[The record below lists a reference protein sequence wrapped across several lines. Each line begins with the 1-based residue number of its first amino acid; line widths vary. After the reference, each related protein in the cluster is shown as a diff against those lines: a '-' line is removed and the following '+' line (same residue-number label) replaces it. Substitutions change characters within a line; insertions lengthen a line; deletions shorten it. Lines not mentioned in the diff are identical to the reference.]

1 MTVATKAERRSR
13 VKITRTIQKEP
24 HQQEATQVQR
34 EKQDRIAAKAYAL
47 YEQHGRREGHAL
59 EDWLEAEY
67 LVNQELYET
76 H

>member
-1 MTVATKAERRSR
+1 
-13 VKITRTIQKEP
+13 
-24 HQQEATQVQR
+24 VQR